1 MMSKPRIAYLEDP
14 AFLDAHVSWL
24 LRKADRLKRLAPRI
38 KEEDQR
44 QECLR
49 AVEVL
54 LDRAEDLV
62 REAMESLAEP
72 VVLHG
77 IGRVK
82 PASSFAGMPGM
93 KLWADFVIK
102 TGLV

>member
-1 MMSKPRIAYLEDP
+1 MFKPRIAYLEDP
-14 AFLDAHVSWL
+14 AFLEAHISWL

-38 KEEDQR
+38 KEEDER

-62 REAMESLAEP
+62 RDAMDSLPEP
-72 VVLHG
+72 VVLEG
-77 IGRVK
+77 IGRTK
-82 PASSFAGMPGM
+82 PASSFTGTPAF
-93 KLWADFVIK
+93 KLWADFVTRTALI
-102 TGLV
+102 